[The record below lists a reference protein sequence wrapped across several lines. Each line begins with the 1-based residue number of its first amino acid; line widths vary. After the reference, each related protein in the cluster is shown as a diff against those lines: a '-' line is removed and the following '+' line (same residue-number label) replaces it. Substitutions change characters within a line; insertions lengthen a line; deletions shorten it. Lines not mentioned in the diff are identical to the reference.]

1 MVPAKVVSGVQ
12 KAMERAE
19 EKADAKGGGKANF
32 VDSLLKSLG
41 KIGGTGA
48 VMKEEVSE
56 YLGDGKRC
64 VTEVTRDAKGKVAE
78 ETSWLIGADG
88 SKKKASSPECS
99 KTKAAAADASRRL
112 ETARKVVEKEKANLR
127 GLWRLLEDEEEGS
140 LWILGDV
147 FLRRHAVAFDFEQK
161 RIGFAVHEAH
171 GQFEESMGDSA
182 PESLPAKIPQYKDAS
197 IQAWQGS
204 DDSVRQFQADDAAKS
219 QQSSMIRQAARQ
231 VDEVADEVTD
241 QTQQEEGTTGSNRWL
256 AVTALILGCGAL
268 YNMVGK
274 QARPRDRDEPYL
286 GEDGADSSLRAH
298 QGGDFPQGAVEDDA
312 AE

>member
-1 MVPAKVVSGVQ
+1 MMPPAKVVQGVQ

-19 EKADAKGGGKANF
+19 EKADSAHGGGKANF
-32 VDSLLKSLG
+32 VNTLLKSLG

-64 VTEVTRDAKGKVAE
+64 VTEVTRSPNGSVAE

-88 SKKKASSPECS
+88 SKRKTSSPECS

-112 ETARKVVEKEKANLR
+112 EEKKANLR
-127 GLWRLLEDEEEGS
+127 GLQHFLEDEEEGS
-140 LWILGDV
+140 LWILGDI

-182 PESLPAKIPQYKDAS
+182 PESVPAKLPQYKDAS

-204 DDSVRQFQADDAAKS
+204 DDSVRKFQAADAAQS
-219 QQSSMIRQAARQ
+219 QQSSIARQEQTAIQQ
-231 VDEVADEVTD
+231 VDEMADEVND
-241 QTQQEEGTTGSNRWL
+241 QTQQEEGTSGSNRWL

-286 GEDGADSSLRAH
+286 GADGPDSSLRAN
-298 QGGDFPQGAVEDDA
+298 QGGDFPQGAAVEDDA